1 MQDFEEQALVE
12 ANELTEEQYQAFLG
26 MMEQIPTP
34 RAPITGA
41 AARLLF
47 EFMEDSGCRV
57 TEALH
62 VKKKDIDFRTRIL
75 TVTHPKSEKQCPCS
89 RWKYKDLYSR
99 ARVLDY
105 ADRDCSKCH
114 GKGKYKKP
122 QRTTITPRLA
132 PRLYQYCE
140 SLAEN
145 DLLWP
150 ISRKSVWKWGKRA
163 GEKAGIRIFQQ
174 KDNIMIEGIFPH
186 LFRALCSKRTT
197 ALAKDDKYK
206 DALVACK
213 MRHSYQV
220 VTDRYTKIT
229 INYLVSWES
238 RVYSQAGLL
247 ASNPAG

>member
-1 MQDFEEQALVE
+1 MDYEAQALVE
-12 ANELTEEQYQAFLG
+12 ANEITAEQFDTFLDL
-26 MMEQIPTP
+26 ISTVPAT
-34 RAPITGA
+34 RAPITGDG
-41 AARLLF
+41 ARLIF
-47 EFMEDSGCRV
+47 KFMEDTGLRV

-62 VKKKDIDFRTRIL
+62 VKKQDINFATRIL

-99 ARVLDY
+99 SRVLVS
-105 ADRDCSKCH
+105 ADQNCARCN

-122 QRTTITPRLA
+122 QKTTITPRILDELH
-132 PRLYQYCE
+132 RYCMDLKDNE
-140 SLAEN
+140 
-145 DLLWP
+145 LLWP
-150 ISRKSVWKWGKRA
+150 TTRQSIWNWGK
-163 GEKAGIRIFQQ
+163 KAGRLAGIHIFQE
-174 KDNIMIEGIFPH
+174 KDNTTIEGIFPH
-186 LFRALCSKRTT
+186 LFRALCSKRTI

-238 RVYSQAGLL
+238 RIYSK
-247 ASNPAG
+247 